1 MKVIA
6 ITGGIGSGKSKVS
19 NYLIEKGYPV
29 YSADD
34 QSKQLL
40 LEDNIRL
47 KIMDLLGP
55 DAYTRDGEVYL
66 ANKPYIASK
75 IFSDDVLR
83 KKMEEIMHPAVR
95 QDFESWLN
103 EQSEKFVF
111 QESAIILAS
120 KNPYPFDKVIY
131 VDADLDQRIEGV
143 MRRDQTSREQIL
155 QRIGAQ
161 PQLEDHI
168 SQIDY
173 IINNKFDD
181 SLFDEIDALIEDLKN
196 DNNE

>member
-1 MKVIA
+1 MKIIA
-6 ITGGIGSGKSKVS
+6 ITGGIGSGKSKVA

-34 QSKQLL
+34 RAKQLL
-40 LEDNIRL
+40 LQENIRL
-47 KIMDLLGP
+47 KMMDLLGP
-55 DAYTRDGEVYL
+55 DAYTKDGQVYL

-83 KKMEEIMHPAVR
+83 KKMEAIMHPAVR
-95 QDFESWLN
+95 HDFEEWLN
-103 EQSEKFVF
+103 KQNAAFIF
-111 QESAIILAS
+111 QESALILAS

-131 VDADLDQRIEGV
+131 VDADFDQRIERV
-143 MRRDQTSREQIL
+143 MKRDHTAREQIL
-155 QRIGAQ
+155 QRIAAQ

-181 SLFDEIDALIEDLKN
+181 SLYEEIDALIEDLKN
-196 DNNE
+196 NNYE

>member
-34 QSKQLL
+34 RSKQLL
-40 LEDNIRL
+40 LEDIIRV
-47 KIMDLLGP
+47 KIIDLLGP
-55 DAYTRDGEVYL
+55 DAYTRDGKVYL

-83 KKMEEIMHPAVR
+83 KKMEGIIHPAVR
-95 QDFESWLN
+95 QDFEDWIKK
-103 EQSEKFVF
+103 QSAEFIF
-111 QESAIILAS
+111 QESALILAS
-120 KNPYPFDKVIY
+120 KKPYPFDKIIY
-131 VDADLDQRIEGV
+131 VDADLDQRIQGV
-143 MRRDQTSREQIL
+143 MKRDKSSREHIL
-155 QRIGAQ
+155 QRIAAQ

-196 DNNE
+196 DNYE

>member
-1 MKVIA
+1 MNVIA

-34 QSKQLL
+34 RSKQLL
-40 LEDNIRL
+40 LEDIIRV
-47 KIMDLLGP
+47 KIIDLLGS
-55 DAYTRDGEVYL
+55 DAYTRDGKVYL

-83 KKMEEIMHPAVR
+83 KKMEGIIHPAVR
-95 QDFESWLN
+95 QDFEDWLN
-103 EQSEKFVF
+103 KQSAEFIF
-111 QESAIILAS
+111 QESALILAS
-120 KNPYPFDKVIY
+120 KKPYPFDKIIY
-131 VDADLDQRIEGV
+131 VDADLDQRIQGI
-143 MRRDQTSREQIL
+143 MKRDKSSREQIL
-155 QRIGAQ
+155 QRIAAQ

-168 SQIDY
+168 LQIDY

-196 DNNE
+196 DNYE

>member
-19 NYLIEKGYPV
+19 DYLIEKGYPV

-34 QSKQLL
+34 RSKQLL

-55 DAYTRDGEVYL
+55 DAYTKGGNVYL

-75 IFSDDVLR
+75 IFSEDVLR
-83 KKMEEIMHPAVR
+83 KKMEAIMHPAVR
-95 QDFESWLN
+95 QDFEVWLKK
-103 EQSEKFVF
+103 QSKEFIF
-111 QESAIILAS
+111 QESALILAS

-131 VDADLDQRIEGV
+131 IDADLDQRIESI
-143 MRRDQTSREQIL
+143 MKRDQTSREQIL
-155 QRIGAQ
+155 QRIVAQ
-161 PQLEDHI
+161 PQLGDHL

-196 DNNE
+196 DNYE

>member
-40 LEDNIRL
+40 LKDNIRL

-55 DAYTRDGEVYL
+55 DAYTRGGNVYL
-66 ANKPYIASK
+66 ANKSYIASK
-75 IFSDDVLR
+75 IFSEDVLR
-83 KKMEEIMHPAVR
+83 KKMEAIMHPAVR
-95 QDFESWLN
+95 QDFEDWLKK
-103 EQSEKFVF
+103 QSKEFIF
-111 QESAIILAS
+111 QESALILAS

-131 VDADLDQRIEGV
+131 VDADLDQRIEGI
-143 MRRDQTSREQIL
+143 MKRDQTSREQIL
-155 QRIGAQ
+155 QRIAAQ
-161 PQLEDHI
+161 PQLEDHL

-196 DNNE
+196 DNYE

>member
-1 MKVIA
+1 MKIIA
-6 ITGGIGSGKSKVS
+6 ITGGIGSGKSKVA

-34 QSKQLL
+34 RSKQLL
-40 LEDNIRL
+40 LDDNIRL

-66 ANKPYIASK
+66 ANKPFIASK

-83 KKMEEIMHPAVR
+83 KKMEGIMHPAVR

-103 EQSEKFVF
+103 KQSAKFVF
-111 QESAIILAS
+111 QESALLLAS

-131 VDADLDQRIEGV
+131 IDADLDQRIQGV
-143 MRRDQTSREQIL
+143 IKRDQTSSEQIL
-155 QRIGAQ
+155 QRIAAQ

-168 SQIDY
+168 AQIDY

-196 DNNE
+196 DNYE

>member
-29 YSADD
+29 YFADD
-34 QSKQLL
+34 RSKQLL
-40 LEDNIRL
+40 LQDNIRL
-47 KIMDLLGP
+47 KIIGLLGP
-55 DAYTRDGEVYL
+55 DAYTNDGNLFL
-66 ANKPYIASK
+66 ANKAYMASK

-83 KKMEEIMHPAVR
+83 EKMEAIMHPAVR
-95 QDFESWLN
+95 QDFEGWLKKQN
-103 EQSEKFVF
+103 EEFIF
-111 QESAIILAS
+111 QESALILAS

-131 VDADLDQRIEGV
+131 VDADLDQRIEGIIK
-143 MRRDQTSREQIL
+143 RDQTSREQIL
-155 QRIGAQ
+155 QRIAAQ
-161 PQLEDHI
+161 PQLEDHL

-181 SLFDEIDALIEDLKN
+181 SLFDEIDALIENLKN
-196 DNNE
+196 DNYE

>member
-40 LEDNIRL
+40 LKDNIRL

-55 DAYTRDGEVYL
+55 DAYTRGGNVYL
-66 ANKPYIASK
+66 ANKSYIASK
-75 IFSDDVLR
+75 IFSEDLLR
-83 KKMEEIMHPAVR
+83 KKMEAIMHPAVR
-95 QDFESWLN
+95 QDFEDWLKK
-103 EQSEKFVF
+103 QSKELIF
-111 QESAIILAS
+111 QESALILAS

-131 VDADLDQRIEGV
+131 VDADLDQRIEGI
-143 MRRDQTSREQIL
+143 MKRDQTSREQIL
-155 QRIGAQ
+155 QRIAAQ
-161 PQLEDHI
+161 PQLEDHL

-196 DNNE
+196 DNYE

>member
-34 QSKQLL
+34 RSKQLL

-55 DAYTRDGEVYL
+55 DAYTKGGNVYL

-75 IFSDDVLR
+75 IFSEDVLR
-83 KKMEEIMHPAVR
+83 KKMEAIMHPAVR
-95 QDFESWLN
+95 QDFEVWLKK
-103 EQSEKFVF
+103 QSKEFIF
-111 QESAIILAS
+111 QESALILAS
-120 KNPYPFDKVIY
+120 KNSYPFDKVIY
-131 VDADLDQRIEGV
+131 IDADLDQRIESI
-143 MRRDQTSREQIL
+143 MKRDQTSREQIL
-155 QRIGAQ
+155 QRIVAQ
-161 PQLEDHI
+161 PQLEDHL

-196 DNNE
+196 DNYE

>member
-19 NYLIEKGYPV
+19 NYLIEKGFPV

-34 QSKQLL
+34 RSKQLL
-40 LEDNIRL
+40 LEDIIRV
-47 KIMDLLGP
+47 KIIDLLGP
-55 DAYTRDGEVYL
+55 DAYTRDGKVYL

-83 KKMEEIMHPAVR
+83 KKMEGIMHPAVR

-103 EQSEKFVF
+103 EQSAKFVF
-111 QESAIILAS
+111 QESALILAS

-131 VDADLDQRIEGV
+131 IDADLDQRIERI

-161 PQLEDHI
+161 PQLENHI
-168 SQIDY
+168 AQIDY

-196 DNNE
+196 NNYE

>member
-19 NYLIEKGYPV
+19 DYLIEKGYPV

-34 QSKQLL
+34 RSKQLL

-55 DAYTRDGEVYL
+55 DAYTKGGNVYL

-75 IFSDDVLR
+75 IFSEDVLR
-83 KKMEEIMHPAVR
+83 KKMEAIMHPAVR
-95 QDFESWLN
+95 QDFEVWLKK
-103 EQSEKFVF
+103 QSKEFIF
-111 QESAIILAS
+111 QESALILAS
-120 KNPYPFDKVIY
+120 KNAYPFDKVIY
-131 VDADLDQRIEGV
+131 IDADLDQRIESI
-143 MRRDQTSREQIL
+143 MKRDQTSREQIL
-155 QRIGAQ
+155 QRIVAQ
-161 PQLEDHI
+161 PQLGDHL

-196 DNNE
+196 DNYE

>member
-34 QSKQLL
+34 RSKQLL
-40 LEDNIRL
+40 LEDNIRV
-47 KIMDLLGP
+47 KIMDLLGS
-55 DAYTRDGEVYL
+55 DAYTRDGKVYL

-75 IFSDDVLR
+75 IFSDDVMR
-83 KKMEEIMHPAVR
+83 KKMEGIIHPAVR
-95 QDFESWLN
+95 QDFEGWLN
-103 EQSEKFVF
+103 EQSAEFIF
-111 QESAIILAS
+111 QESALILAS
-120 KNPYPFDKVIY
+120 KKPYPFDKVIY
-131 VDADLDQRIEGV
+131 VDADLDQRIQGI
-143 MRRDQTSREQIL
+143 MKRDKSSREQIL
-155 QRIGAQ
+155 QRIAAQ

-196 DNNE
+196 DNYE

>member
-34 QSKQLL
+34 RSKQLL
-40 LEDNIRL
+40 LYANIRL

-55 DAYTRDGEVYL
+55 YL

-103 EQSEKFVF
+103 EHSEKFVF
-111 QESAIILAS
+111 QESALILAS
-120 KNPYPFDKVIY
+120 KNPYPFDKVIFI
-131 VDADLDQRIEGV
+131 DADLDQRIEGV

-161 PQLEDHI
+161 PQLEDNI

>member
-40 LEDNIRL
+40 LKDNIRL

-55 DAYTRDGEVYL
+55 DAYTRGGNVYL
-66 ANKPYIASK
+66 ANKSYIASK
-75 IFSDDVLR
+75 IFSEDVLR
-83 KKMEEIMHPAVR
+83 KKMEAIMHPAVR
-95 QDFESWLN
+95 QDFEDWLKK
-103 EQSEKFVF
+103 QSKELIF
-111 QESAIILAS
+111 QESALILAS

-131 VDADLDQRIEGV
+131 VDADLDQRIEGI
-143 MRRDQTSREQIL
+143 MKRDQTSREQIL
-155 QRIGAQ
+155 QRIAAQ
-161 PQLEDHI
+161 PQLEDHL

-196 DNNE
+196 DNYE

>member
-34 QSKQLL
+34 RSKQLL
-40 LEDNIRL
+40 LEDIIRV
-47 KIMDLLGP
+47 KIIDLLGS
-55 DAYTRDGEVYL
+55 DAYTRDGKVYL

-83 KKMEEIMHPAVR
+83 KKMEGIIHPAVR
-95 QDFESWLN
+95 QDFEDWLKK
-103 EQSEKFVF
+103 QSAEFIF
-111 QESAIILAS
+111 QESALILAS
-120 KNPYPFDKVIY
+120 KKPYPFDKIIY
-131 VDADLDQRIEGV
+131 VDADLDQRIQGI
-143 MRRDQTSREQIL
+143 MKRDKSSREQIL
-155 QRIGAQ
+155 QRIAAQ

-196 DNNE
+196 DNYE

>member
-6 ITGGIGSGKSKVS
+6 ITGGIGSGKSKVA

-34 QSKQLL
+34 RSKQLL
-40 LEDNIRL
+40 LEDAIRL

-55 DAYTRDGEVYL
+55 NSYARDGKAYL

-75 IFSDDVLR
+75 IFSDDALR
-83 KKMEEIMHPAVR
+83 KKMEAIMHPAVR
-95 QDFESWLN
+95 QDFEVWLN
-103 EQSEKFVF
+103 KQSEEFIF
-111 QESAIILAS
+111 QESALILAS
-120 KNPYPFDKVIY
+120 KDPYPFDKIIY
-131 VDADLDQRIEGV
+131 IDADLDQRIEGI
-143 MRRDQTSREQIL
+143 MKRDQTSREQIL
-155 QRIGAQ
+155 QRIAAQ
-161 PQLEDHI
+161 PQLEDHL

-173 IINNKFDD
+173 IINNKFDT

-196 DNNE
+196 GSYE

>member
-19 NYLIEKGYPV
+19 NYLIQKGYPV

-34 QSKQLL
+34 RSKQLL
-40 LEDNIRL
+40 IQKNIRL

-55 DAYTRDGEVYL
+55 DAYTKDGKVYL
-66 ANKPYIASK
+66 ANKPYIALK
-75 IFSDDVLR
+75 IFSDDLLR
-83 KKMEEIMHPAVR
+83 KKMEAIMHPAVR
-95 QDFESWLN
+95 QDFEDWLKKRR
-103 EQSEKFVF
+103 EEFIF
-111 QESAIILAS
+111 QESALILAS

-131 VDADLDQRIEGV
+131 IDADLDQRIEGI
-143 MRRDQTSREQIL
+143 MKRDHTSREQIL
-155 QRIGAQ
+155 QRIEAQ
-161 PQLEDHI
+161 PNLEDHI

-181 SLFDEIDALIEDLKN
+181 SLFEEIDALIEDLKN
-196 DNNE
+196 DNYE

>member
-6 ITGGIGSGKSKVS
+6 ITGGIGSGKSQVS

-34 QSKQLL
+34 RSKQLL
-40 LEDNIRL
+40 LTDNIRL

-55 DAYTRDGEVYL
+55 DAYTKSGNIYL

-75 IFSDDVLR
+75 IFSDDLLR
-83 KKMEEIMHPAVR
+83 KKVEAIMHPAVR
-95 QDFESWLN
+95 QDFEDWLKK
-103 EQSEKFVF
+103 QSEEFIF
-111 QESAIILAS
+111 QESALILAS

-131 VDADLDQRIEGV
+131 IDADLDQRIEAI
-143 MRRDQTSREQIL
+143 MKRDQTSREQIL
-155 QRIGAQ
+155 HRIAAQ

-181 SLFDEIDALIEDLKN
+181 SLFDEINALIKDLKN
-196 DNNE
+196 DNYE

>member
-34 QSKQLL
+34 RSKQLL
-40 LEDNIRL
+40 LQDNIRL

-55 DAYTRDGEVYL
+55 DAYSKDGSGYL
-66 ANKPYIASK
+66 ANKSYIASK

-83 KKMEEIMHPAVR
+83 NKMEAIMHPAVR
-95 QDFESWLN
+95 QDFEDWLKRQGK
-103 EQSEKFVF
+103 EFIF
-111 QESAIILAS
+111 QESALILAS
-120 KNPYPFDKVIY
+120 KNPYPFDKIIY
-131 VDADLDQRIEGV
+131 VDADLDQRIQGIIK
-143 MRRDQTSREQIL
+143 RDQTSREQIL
-155 QRIGAQ
+155 QRIAAQ

-168 SQIDY
+168 SKIDY

-196 DNNE
+196 DNYE

>member
-6 ITGGIGSGKSKVS
+6 ITGGIGSGKSKVA

-34 QSKQLL
+34 RSKQLL
-40 LEDNIRL
+40 LEDPIRL

-55 DAYTRDGEVYL
+55 NAYARDGKSYL

-75 IFSDDVLR
+75 IFSDDTLR
-83 KKMEEIMHPAVR
+83 KKMEAIMHPAVR
-95 QDFESWLN
+95 QDFEGWLN
-103 EQSEKFVF
+103 KQSKEFIF
-111 QESAIILAS
+111 QESALILAS
-120 KNPYPFDKVIY
+120 KDPYPFEKIIY
-131 VDADLDQRIEGV
+131 IDADLDQRIEGI
-143 MRRDQTSREQIL
+143 MKRDQTSREQIL
-155 QRIGAQ
+155 QRIAAQ
-161 PQLEDHI
+161 PQLEDHL

-173 IINNKFDD
+173 IINNKFDA

-196 DNNE
+196 GSYE

>member
-34 QSKQLL
+34 RSKQLL
-40 LEDNIRL
+40 LEDNIRP

-55 DAYTRDGEVYL
+55 DAYTRDGKEYL
-66 ANKPYIASK
+66 VNKPYIASK

-83 KKMEEIMHPAVR
+83 KKMEGIIHPAVR

-103 EQSEKFVF
+103 EQSAKFVF
-111 QESAIILAS
+111 QESALILAS

-131 VDADLDQRIEGV
+131 IDADLDQRIDGV
-143 MRRDQTSREQIL
+143 MSRDQTSREQIL
-155 QRIGAQ
+155 QRIAAQ

-196 DNNE
+196 DNYE

>member
-6 ITGGIGSGKSKVS
+6 ITGGIGSGKSKIS

-34 QSKQLL
+34 RSKQLL

-47 KIMDLLGP
+47 KIMDLLGS
-55 DAYTRDGEVYL
+55 DAYTRDGKVYL

-83 KKMEEIMHPAVR
+83 KKMEGIVHPAVR
-95 QDFESWLN
+95 QDFEGWLN
-103 EQSEKFVF
+103 EQSAEFIF
-111 QESAIILAS
+111 QESALILAS

-131 VDADLDQRIEGV
+131 VDANLDQRIQGI
-143 MRRDQTSREQIL
+143 MKRDKSSREQIL
-155 QRIGAQ
+155 QRIAAQ

-196 DNNE
+196 DNYE

>member
-34 QSKQLL
+34 RSKQLL
-40 LEDNIRL
+40 LEDNIRV
-47 KIMDLLGP
+47 KIMDLLGS
-55 DAYTRDGEVYL
+55 DAYTRDGKVYL

-83 KKMEEIMHPAVR
+83 KKIEGIIHPAVR
-95 QDFESWLN
+95 QDFEGWLN
-103 EQSEKFVF
+103 QQSAEFIF
-111 QESAIILAS
+111 QESALILAS

-131 VDADLDQRIEGV
+131 VDADLDQRIQGI
-143 MRRDQTSREQIL
+143 MKRDKSSREQIL
-155 QRIGAQ
+155 QRIAAQ

-181 SLFDEIDALIEDLKN
+181 SLFDEIDALIKDLKN
-196 DNNE
+196 DNYE